1 MEPPQASTSPLRL
14 RHTLKK
20 LKECPPDLSD
30 GSDMVDFLLEALLLV
45 KESPS
50 IKNHVQTFTV
60 NLFSSL
66 FHQDRSIRK
75 SGVLWSW
82 QGTYDIGILRVRLE
96 SSPYDMTYIQSKHH
110 RIFHDWRKN
119 GHNEDVPSN
128 AGVRRPDGMLLAYT
142 SYRFASTDEMPQLA
156 VVDEGKIDMP
166 PSSDIPHCRSSSRT
180 TAKSAVSQVTQTGSH
195 ATSEKAT
202 SVVSPIP
209 SKPSTRI
216 SSTFV
221 KGLHLDPC
229 EAAYIITP
237 LTIELK
243 PEEGDVRLCLLQG
256 LAHMVGAHDTC
267 GSVLGYFGHG
277 RRYCRAIILDGERIL
292 FETTDEGD
300 KLASLGGIGELVHFM
315 GDKTLPRCYG
325 THDKPDVKA
334 FEDAYN
340 FALTGLRMVLDL
352 PLGEPLCRL
361 KAPSGESWERLM
373 DELQMKA
380 KYPKT
385 REDIEYMFDILRP
398 DIAKK
403 NEQMRLYK
411 GFAMSDLSEAVI
423 PSQGTTTETAD
434 TVESQ
439 EGDNSEVT
447 EEVKTRKAKKKKT
460 SLREAGAHEPNIR
473 FREPSPS
480 SDGRRGRG
488 MGRGASRGVDG
499 SHQLDRSSR
508 KREAASLEDG
518 PNQKQSKSN
527 ENKEDVLS
535 SVNVEST
542 DSVPL
547 PITPPDIVSQWLLDP
562 FTNELCASK
571 EGLKMCPGVNNDPEN
586 GKVHSPVREL
596 VEEEEIKPPASQAVY
611 ENEPDIPISQRGDE
625 EEIVDEMKRRE
636 EERNLYLALYSVLEQ
651 RGFRFLLGGQK
662 VFQAVLE
669 ELKDQS
675 SG

>member
-30 GSDMVDFLLEALLLV
+30 GSDMVDILLEALLLV
-45 KESPS
+45 KESPWVEEY
-50 IKNHVQTFTV
+50 VQSLTV

-75 SGVLWSW
+75 SGALWSW

-96 SSPYDMTYIQSKHH
+96 SSPYDITYIQSKHH

-142 SYRFASTDEMPQLA
+142 SYRFASINEMPQLA

-180 TAKSAVSQVTQTGSH
+180 AAKSAVSQVTQTGSH

-292 FETTDEGD
+292 FETTDEGEN
-300 KLASLGGIGELVHFM
+300 LASLGGIRELFHFM
-315 GDKTLPRCYG
+315 GDKILPRCYG
-325 THDKPDVKA
+325 TDDKPDVKA

-340 FALTGLRMVLDL
+340 FALTGLRM
-352 PLGEPLCRL
+352 
-361 KAPSGESWERLM
+361 
-373 DELQMKA
+373 
-380 KYPKT
+380 
-385 REDIEYMFDILRP
+385 
-398 DIAKK
+398 
-403 NEQMRLYK
+403 
-411 GFAMSDLSEAVI
+411 
-423 PSQGTTTETAD
+423 
-434 TVESQ
+434 
-439 EGDNSEVT
+439 
-447 EEVKTRKAKKKKT
+447 
-460 SLREAGAHEPNIR
+460 
-473 FREPSPS
+473 
-480 SDGRRGRG
+480 
-488 MGRGASRGVDG
+488 
-499 SHQLDRSSR
+499 
-508 KREAASLEDG
+508 
-518 PNQKQSKSN
+518 
-527 ENKEDVLS
+527 
-535 SVNVEST
+535 
-542 DSVPL
+542 
-547 PITPPDIVSQWLLDP
+547 
-562 FTNELCASK
+562 
-571 EGLKMCPGVNNDPEN
+571 
-586 GKVHSPVREL
+586 
-596 VEEEEIKPPASQAVY
+596 
-611 ENEPDIPISQRGDE
+611 
-625 EEIVDEMKRRE
+625 
-636 EERNLYLALYSVLEQ
+636 
-651 RGFRFLLGGQK
+651 
-662 VFQAVLE
+662 
-669 ELKDQS
+669 
-675 SG
+675 